1 MVKDFVGI
9 KVGDVNASATPHSL
23 MGTEVRSTETGLIF
37 EVEDRIFRAGE
48 SVRVEFRS
56 PNFAGVSGFQG
67 TLSTKHEEGNG
78 SQSTSPSGAG
88 GKNGVQTLLFESI
101 STEGQLALNDKNVG
115 LRYANEGLL
124 TMSWNT
130 KTGIDIDS
138 KSILFS
144 MNFVAQ
150 KDGKLSEVLRIGSQ
164 RTKAESYEG
173 IGELGNLSIRFIDK
187 SGKEVSGTNTL
198 YQNYPNPFNQR
209 TVIGIN
215 LTQSVKGILKVTD
228 VSGRVIKSIDREWS
242 KGYNEIW
249 LDRRE
254 IQTNGILF
262 YSFESGEFKATKRMI
277 LVQ

>member
-1 MVKDFVGI
+1 
-9 KVGDVNASATPHSL
+9 
-23 MGTEVRSTETGLIF
+23 
-37 EVEDRIFRAGE
+37 
-48 SVRVEFRS
+48 
-56 PNFAGVSGFQG
+56 
-67 TLSTKHEEGNG
+67 GNG

-115 LRYANEGLL
+115 LRFANEGLI

-144 MNFVAQ
+144 MNFVAK

-173 IGELGNLSIRFIDK
+173 IGELGNLSLRFTK
-187 SGKEVSGTNTL
+187 NGKEVTGTNTL
-198 YQNYPNPFNQR
+198 YQNYPNPFDQR

-215 LTQSVKGILKVTD
+215 LAQSTQGMMKITD
-228 VSGRVIKSIDREWS
+228 VTGRVVKTIDREWN
-242 KGYNEIW
+242 KGYNEVW
-249 LDRRE
+249 LDKRE
-254 IQTNGILF
+254 VKATGILF
-262 YSFESGEFKATKRMI
+262 YTFESKGFTASRRMVI
-277 LVQ
+277 VE